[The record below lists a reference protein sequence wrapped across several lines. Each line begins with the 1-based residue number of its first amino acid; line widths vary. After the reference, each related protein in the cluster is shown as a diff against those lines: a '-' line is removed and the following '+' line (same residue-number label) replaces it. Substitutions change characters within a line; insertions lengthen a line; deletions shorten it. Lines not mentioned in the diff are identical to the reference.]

1 MPNVRVFARNFRGF
15 RWLYVDLNRSHFLV
29 GDNSA
34 GKSSALHLVDA
45 VLRSRLNTPPKL
57 REDLGVS
64 AYDYFSPFFDYA
76 DVSFGVSHLGISTR
90 SAKLVTFRRN
100 KEFQPAPQVVSYAAG
115 DYLFSFKKYAGNI
128 VGRLI
133 QHEGADDSKLLDLHN
148 SPKGFLRKSLEIPGD
163 FDLLEPSIV
172 FFAMSALTASGR
184 DGEKWNAQSKQH
196 FSELA
201 RVTSMDLPVP
211 VLVGPVR
218 SLPAKF
224 YERRRTKS
232 SSGLHFASLW
242 VSIEKMKAEGLNKAV
257 NDFGREGNL
266 FDELHVRKVNSKL
279 SDSPLVVTVEKSGK
293 EFFIN
298 QLGVGLS
305 QVVPILAEAV
315 FSAASPNRHVFLSQ
329 QPELHLHPVAQAAL
343 GTFFHEMSKFGLTSI
358 LETHSSF
365 MMDRYRS
372 ELRDC
377 SGAVGVQPP
386 RILFFE
392 NSSNGNSV
400 TSINCNER
408 GELVDPPYRYVQFF
422 LDEIIRTMI

>member
-45 VLRSRLNTPPKL
+45 VLRSKLNTAPRL

-76 DVSFGVSHLGISTR
+76 DVSFGVSHLGEGKR
-90 SAKLVTFRRN
+90 SSKLVTFRRN
-100 KEFQPAPQVVSYAAG
+100 KEFQPAAQVVSYATNEH
-115 DYLFSFKKYAGNI
+115 LFSFKKNGGKI
-128 VGRLI
+128 FGRLVK
-133 QHEGADDSKLLDLHN
+133 HEGVDDSQLLDLHDSRN
-148 SPKGFLRKSLEIPGD
+148 GFSKKPLEIPGD
-163 FDLLEPSIV
+163 FDLLEPAVV
-172 FFAMSALTASGR
+172 FFAMSSLTPSGPDR
-184 DGEKWNAQSKQH
+184 QKWESQSKEH

-201 RVTSMDLPVP
+201 FVTSTDLPIP

-242 VSIEKMKAEGLNKAV
+242 VSIEKMKAQGLNKAV
-257 NDFGREGNL
+257 NTFGREGNL
-266 FDELHVRKVNSKL
+266 FEEIHVRKVNSKL
-279 SDSPLVVTVEKSGK
+279 PDSPLVVTVEKSGK

-315 FSAASPNRHVFLSQ
+315 FSAASP
-329 QPELHLHPVAQAAL
+329 
-343 GTFFHEMSKFGLTSI
+343 
-358 LETHSSF
+358 
-365 MMDRYRS
+365 DR
-372 ELRDC
+372 
-377 SGAVGVQPP
+377 
-386 RILFFE
+386 
-392 NSSNGNSV
+392 
-400 TSINCNER
+400 
-408 GELVDPPYRYVQFF
+408 
-422 LDEIIRTMI
+422 